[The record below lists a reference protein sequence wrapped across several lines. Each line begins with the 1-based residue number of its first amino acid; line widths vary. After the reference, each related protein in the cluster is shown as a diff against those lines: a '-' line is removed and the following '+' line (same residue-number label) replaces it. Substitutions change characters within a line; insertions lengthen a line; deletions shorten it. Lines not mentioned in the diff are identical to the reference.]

1 MENFQMK
8 EKDHWSPSVILK
20 MPEKEENAIKAEKQP
35 TRRTSSGCTKR
46 SPKKASIFCSRDDD
60 EKHDRNRTDAREA
73 LHL

>member
-35 TRRTSSGCTKR
+35 TRRNMTEIAQTPEKLFIFESEMETKM
-46 SPKKASIFCSRDDD
+46 S
-60 EKHDRNRTDAREA
+60 
-73 LHL
+73 